1 MATDGTVEAQW
12 IFDQIKTLCGG
23 RVWEV
28 KVPDSE
34 AAAITADGGVKPHI
48 ILSVAEPFSS
58 NRERGLNQDEGEQ
71 PHVASYMVT
80 AIGASMDDVKA
91 VMKEVRTRLIGQS
104 PSASS
109 TTLRATGGFSY
120 PSRDLAAAPSRVSR
134 SLYLRHT
141 INLAG

>member
-1 MATDGTVEAQW
+1 MATDGVAEAEW
-12 IFDQIKTLCGG
+12 ILAQLTPLCGG

-28 KVPDSE
+28 KVPDDVALAM
-34 AAAITADGGVKPHI
+34 AADASIKPYI
-48 ILSVAEPFSS
+48 IFSAAEPFSS
-58 NRERGLNQDEGEQ
+58 ARDRGLNQDESAQ

-80 AIGASMDDVKA
+80 VHAATMDAVKA
-91 VMKEVRTRLIGQS
+91 VMTEVRTRLIGAQAT
-104 PSASS
+104 PSS